1 MNNKSFYIVF
11 ASSLM
16 ILICLIYQGSYSY
29 FTASVGGTG
38 NKTNNISTGKTDE
51 LKDLV
56 ITSGNSVSNSSML
69 PGDEV
74 SSTFT
79 INNPNN
85 IKVCYSLKW
94 SEVENT
100 FVNKSDVIYTLKD
113 SNGNIVT
120 DVVFPNTSATSYVK
134 TGLALAAKT
143 TANYTLT
150 ITYKNTSNNQI
161 SDMGKTFKG
170 KIIGELSNCN

>member
-1 MNNKSFYIVF
+1 MNNKSFYVVF

-38 NKTNNISTGKTDE
+38 NTSNNTSTAALDE
-51 LKDLV
+51 LSDLV
-56 ITSGNSVSNSSML
+56 ITNGNSVSSQNML
-69 PGDEV
+69 PGDSV
-74 SSTFT
+74 SNTFT

-100 FVNKSDVIYTLKD
+100 FINQTDVVYTLKD
-113 SNGNIVT
+113 SKGNIVA
-120 DVVFPNTSATSYVK
+120 DIQFPSTSATSYIK
-134 TGLALAAKT
+134 TGLALATKT
-143 TANYTLT
+143 TENYTIT
-150 ITYKNTSNNQI
+150 ITYKNTANNQI
-161 SDMGKTFKG
+161 NDMGKTFKG
-170 KIIGELSNCN
+170 KIIGELSNCA